1 MKMITK
7 EKLQEVIDLMPDK
20 IDSEDII
27 NKIILL
33 NKIEE
38 GLKQSLVGEVI
49 ADIDLNKTKIAK
61 WLS

>member
-20 IDSEDII
+20 IDSEYIK

-38 GLKQSLVGEVI
+38 GLNQSLVGEVI

>member
-61 WLS
+61 